1 MDGWR
6 GSLQDGRVDQRRRGV
21 CEMKSEISQL
31 RDVGGGRGTLDYSI
45 LLSSPL
51 QKYQLLSLNIC
62 PLSDAAPQ
70 EVFFFSKDEG
80 QEFTIKPRK
89 KTGDQYSPKRW

>member
-70 EVFFFSKDEG
+70 EVVFFF
-80 QEFTIKPRK
+80 
-89 KTGDQYSPKRW
+89 